1 MALKGTTFGKDDIA
15 AMEVISDRKAGFTHR
30 LNLAGVDI
38 RWILDLQPI
47 VVKQPRPS
55 TPVRS
60 APSAL
65 DNVSPVRGDG
75 DAGQS
80 MVVEEQPQGA
90 TTNEEYQHPNPSE
103 PHPGWE
109 KVERHKREHHSQPRT
124 ARSES
129 GFSAATTTSTVRRG
143 RKAFQFAPPPLD
155 FFTLDMLDR
164 TQVVLPSSSTDNNM
178 SVTGGKAPVLINTPR
193 SAYILLKN
201 GFSLSDL
208 CGVPVQEYYN
218 KALLDGATL
227 ETVKMRIAAED
238 ERRAKRFNSLLKVYS
253 QLCANVSREEV
264 VDAIRAHKYAED
276 IHKEEDEERLRSIP
290 HYAHAGKFDLTILDS
305 DCVDVL
311 QKSRARTMMEIR
323 RSMDQRDRLQKHS
336 IEKENDL
343 MERERA
349 AQEEFLRV
357 QQDNSVA
364 RAERAEQL
372 KARRGEVERRV
383 EKLLQTQ
390 EELTEMRRQALIEQD
405 QLLSQRA
412 KEKKELQKT
421 ASLAMIDERERRRRQ
436 VREENSSMMEERRAE
451 LIQKAEMQ
459 ALMKERENELKR
471 ARQMERSRAK
481 TEHAEKRRQ
490 TIKQLSEEA
499 AAARK
504 QKQFEMES
512 MAEARSEEFAR
523 RRQLR
528 QIAKR
533 IRANQKAER
542 TAAIREQGEHIKQH
556 RMEEL
561 EREYQEKLK
570 GIEQAQEEKKERI
583 VLTKEMNAQVQL
595 EKVEEKERATMADE
609 FSKIAYVS
617 SSNAKQRWME
627 RAEQKRVVLTAHVRQ
642 EREAMMRAK
651 EQVFLEME
659 AEEIRRRKKAA
670 AAMLMYVK

>member
-1 MALKGTTFGKDDIA
+1 MALKGATFGKDDIA
-15 AMEVISDRKAGFTHR
+15 AMEVISDRRAGFTHR

-47 VVKQPRPS
+47 VTKQPRPS
-55 TPVRS
+55 TPVRT
-60 APSAL
+60 APSSL
-65 DNVSPVRGDG
+65 DNVSPVKGDG

-80 MVVEEQPQGA
+80 MVVDEQQGA
-90 TTNEEYQHPNPSE
+90 TNDEYQHPNPSE

-109 KVERHKREHHSQPRT
+109 KVEKHKRDHHSQPRT

-129 GFSAATTTSTVRRG
+129 GFSAATTTSTVRKG
-143 RKAFQFAPPPLD
+143 RKAFQFVPPPLD
-155 FFTLDMLDR
+155 FLTLDMVDR
-164 TQVVLPSSSTDNNM
+164 SQVVLPSASPAESNM

-193 SAYILLKN
+193 SAFVLLKN

-238 ERRAKRFNSLLKVYS
+238 ERRAKRFNSLLKVYA
-253 QLCANVSREEV
+253 QLCSHVSREEV

-305 DCVDVL
+305 DCIDVL

-343 MERERA
+343 MEREKA
-349 AQEEFLRV
+349 AQEEFMRV

-421 ASLAMIDERERRRRQ
+421 ASLVMIDERERRRRQ
-436 VREENSSMMEERRAE
+436 VREENSAMMEERRAE

-471 ARQMERSRAK
+471 ARQLERSRAK

-504 QKQFEMES
+504 QKQFEMET
-512 MAEARSEEFAR
+512 MAEARAEEFGR

-583 VLTKEMNAQVQL
+583 ILTKEMNAQVQL
-595 EKVEEKERATMADE
+595 EKVEEKERASMADE

-627 RAEQKRVVLTAHVRQ
+627 RAEQKREVLTAHVRQ